1 VDYKNRFQNI
11 FCNSDANEMT
21 NMKRKREDLQV
32 EKKET
37 LKNLQEIL
45 QVIQEFHLRIKNL
58 QMELKETEM
67 NVLNSSLNKI

>member
-1 VDYKNRFQNI
+1 
-11 FCNSDANEMT
+11 MT
-21 NMKRKREDLQV
+21 NMKRKRED
-32 EKKET
+32 EGFTSRKKET
-37 LKNLQEIL
+37 VKNLQEKIL

>member
-1 VDYKNRFQNI
+1 
-11 FCNSDANEMT
+11 
-21 NMKRKREDLQV
+21 MKDLPV

-37 LKNLQEIL
+37 VKNLQEKIL